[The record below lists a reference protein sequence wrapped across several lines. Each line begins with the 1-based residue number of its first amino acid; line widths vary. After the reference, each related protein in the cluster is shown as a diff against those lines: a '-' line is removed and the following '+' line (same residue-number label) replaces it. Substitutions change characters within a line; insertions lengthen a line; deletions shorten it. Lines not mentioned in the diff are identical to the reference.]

1 MCRTAGTGTDLR
13 TTIHRWC
20 IAAIALAAHL
30 GSTEAGAQ
38 TWKTEGELKDYL
50 LGIDATQDQQ
60 LQRLSDLGL
69 MKFKPAVLPFGK
81 DLFGVNWSLHH
92 PVAAGDGENIV
103 LTFARSPWHDPSAPS
118 DRTTD
123 SFTSNHVM
131 IRSIDGGNTWS
142 NQVDLRQSFSVP
154 NPTRIAG
161 LHALR
166 YMGGRKYL
174 YISGAGAM
182 ITNNFGTSWQHYP
195 TAFGSALPT
204 GVGGANFGPSIVEHP
219 DFGLVAA
226 AHAWGTNGQ
235 ILNETWFWTSTTG
248 GQSWE
253 LNRIPATSPLKNV
266 EPTMVMLGDQLAVVA
281 RSHDASSFELATSTY
296 RYSQGVTA
304 PNSFQLDTQFTNIRT
319 SDARDALAGPLAEQ
333 GYSPSKAA
341 AFGVFSQDT
350 VDLILNPITKRVEAI
365 VTNRTGRAAEDTDDL
380 SRQSLSLW
388 SIDPEALLAGS
399 NQWRYEATLLERHML
414 DAPLFVDGMHPAGSV
429 VDLENEVQHIFIYA
443 GYYKGP
449 AGIFQITRT
458 LHTDRLVAA
467 IVDGVSLHGDY
478 NGDGTINAADYVVWR
493 DALSADTPLL
503 NDPTPG
509 SVDQSDYE
517 YWRAHFGEA
526 LDSSSAAL
534 VPESSTLA
542 LVNLAAAL
550 CLIQRRFSCVPY
562 AVDSSQTF

>member
-1 MCRTAGTGTDLR
+1 
-13 TTIHRWC
+13 
-20 IAAIALAAHL
+20 
-30 GSTEAGAQ
+30 
-38 TWKTEGELKDYL
+38 
-50 LGIDATQDQQ
+50 
-60 LQRLSDLGL
+60 

-166 YMGGRKYL
+166 YMGGSKYL

-195 TAFGSALPT
+195 TAFGSALPA
-204 GVGGANFGPSIVEHP
+204 GVGGANFGPNIVEHP
-219 DFGLVAA
+219 EFGLVAA

-235 ILNETWFWTSTTG
+235 ILDETWFWTSTTG

-253 LNRIPATSPLKNV
+253 LNRIATATPSKNV
-266 EPTMVMLGDQLAVVA
+266 EPAMVLLGDQSALVA
-281 RSHDASSFELATSTY
+281 RSHDASSFESETSTY
-296 RYSQGVTA
+296 RYSQGVTT

-333 GYSPSKAA
+333 GYTPSKAA
-341 AFGVFSQDT
+341 AFGFFSQDT
-350 VDLILNPITKRVEAI
+350 VDLILNPITERVEAI
-365 VTNRTGRAAEDTDDL
+365 VTNRTGRAADSTNDL

-443 GYYKGP
+443 GFYEGP

-458 LHTDRLVAA
+458 LHTDHLVAA
-467 IVDGVSLHGDY
+467 IVDDVSLHGDY

-493 DALSADTPLL
+493 NALSAGTPLL

-509 SVDQSDYE
+509 SVGQSDYE

-526 LDSSSAAL
+526 LDSGSAAV

-550 CLIQRRFSCVPY
+550 CLIQRRCSCVPH
-562 AVDSSQTF
+562 AAGLSQTLSMNCIAIAYVRPLAYRGCYWQ